1 MKKTFL
7 IGVLAALM
15 LFAFTACEQTPNSPL
30 YGAQVENITV
40 VSQPDIVID
49 DSGLIVAASDAEL
62 VLQVNYNDGSSIQ
75 YNQSQLDITSA
86 TGNYGSYVGCDVK
99 VPGSTNTFLVLL
111 KTYEAEGYTFDLSSL
126 DAVEIYAGN
135 DAEALSLAKLAA
147 SVTYDG
153 SKSLEATSP
162 LSSSSIT
169 AETVKEDIIKDN
181 NLAIGGTYTVNAE
194 NFGDLMG
201 WAANGDERTEYTI
214 TGTWTLT
221 VAEKKDYVTAVAKQ
235 GHELFAVGSYNNF
248 AAAQVV
254 IELTDENG
262 NVRTIG
268 SSTSNAD
275 DKTWSITT
283 DQITSSYTFDEV
295 RDYEI
300 VVKATKSG
308 EKTITAPLTLK
319 VIEDYPIS
327 FAATQKDKTDAAGTG
342 KYQYTAGEDVIMSQF
357 EFTAEWASGYKQYN
371 NTDEDDTNDAPAT
384 FDYSDFTAVPE
395 KIREGVG
402 KGSYTVDFSYNADSK
417 IPVTGATVTIK
428 DAE

>member
-40 VSQPDIVID
+40 VSQPDLVVD
-49 DSGLIVAASDAEL
+49 NGNVVATSEAEL

-75 YNQSQLDITSA
+75 YNQSQLTIALA
-86 TGNYGSYVGCDVK
+86 TGNYGSYIGYDVT
-99 VPGSTNTFLVLL
+99 VPGSSSTFPVLL

-126 DAVEIYAGN
+126 EAAEIYADS
-135 DAEALSLAKLAA
+135 DAEALSLNKLAA

-153 SKSLEATSP
+153 SKSLKATSP
-162 LSSSSIT
+162 LYGKSIS
-169 AETVKEDIIKDN
+169 ADTVKDIIADN
-181 NLAIGGTYTVNAE
+181 KLTIDGTYTVNAE
-194 NFGDLMG
+194 NFGELMG
-201 WAANGDERTEYTI
+201 WATNAAERTEYVI

-262 NVRTIG
+262 NVKTIG
-268 SSTSNAD
+268 GSNSNAD
-275 DKTWSITT
+275 DKTWTITT

-308 EKTITAPLTLK
+308 QKTITAPLTLK
-319 VIEDYPIS
+319 VIEDYPIAFS
-327 FAATQKDKTDAAGTG
+327 AEQKDKTDAAGTG
-342 KYQYTAGEDVIMSQF
+342 KYQYKAGEKVVMSQF
-357 EFTAEWASGYKQYN
+357 EFTAEWASDYKQYD
-371 NTDEDDTNDAPAT
+371 NTDEDKTNDAPDT

-395 KIREGVG
+395 KIREGAEA
-402 KGSYTVDFSYNADSK
+402 GSYTVDFSYNADST
-417 IPVTGATVTIK
+417 IPVTGASVTIK